1 MRGLRGFGA
10 NLLDFLRQR
19 GRLADLEARKADLER
34 ELGACRE
41 EVAGLQQRL
50 EALSQTDALTGLRS
64 RHYLGIQLP
73 ADIAYYEREV
83 RASGRDDLVLMLAFV
98 DVDAFKSIND
108 RYGSEVGD
116 QVIKEFAHIFGTQ
129 VRTGDYVLRWGG
141 EEFVLLFRPMA
152 GAEPARI
159 AERIRRAVSAHAFAA
174 DGVGPFNATCTIG
187 FTQQPLSVGVSRE
200 LDWEDIIALA
210 DRALYFA
217 KSHGCNGWTGVV
229 PQAGDSSQEL
239 LQQFERDPDGLRSSG
254 RLIRSDDARGP
265 SVPTAQDANASGS

>member
-1 MRGLRGFGA
+1 MRGLRSFGA
-10 NLLDFLRQR
+10 HLLDFQRQRRRLAELEARNAELERDLVACREAVAGLRQR
-19 GRLADLEARKADLER
+19 LET
-34 ELGACRE
+34 
-41 EVAGLQQRL
+41 
-50 EALSQTDALTGLRS
+50 LSQTDALTGLRS

-116 QVIKEFAHIFGTQ
+116 QVIKEFAHIFGAQ
-129 VRTGDYVLRWGG
+129 VRTSDYVLRWGG

-152 GAEPARI
+152 AAEPARI

-174 DGVGPFNATCTIG
+174 DGVGPFDATCTIG

-210 DRALYFA
+210 DRALFIA
-217 KSHGCNGWTGVV
+217 KSHGCNGWAGVV
-229 PQAGDSSQEL
+229 PQAGDTTQAL
-239 LQQFERDPDGLRSSG
+239 LQQFECDPDGLRGSG
-254 RLIRSDDARGP
+254 RLVSSDDAGAP
-265 SVPTAQDANASGS
+265 SGPTATAANIPRN